1 MAVTWT
7 SVEATTTHV
16 NHERAEDG
24 SWELARAAPAPLL
37 RGYVLG
43 YTGFVE
49 TFERPLRRRELPTER
64 VPLIINLGVPLAIEA
79 PGYAAVSHADS
90 FVARVSALPAVTEFV
105 GTSAGIQVD
114 FTPLG
119 AHMFLALAM
128 DELQEPVAS
137 LPELLG
143 SEGERLTER
152 LRDAAGWEARFE
164 LLDRVI
170 ARRFARARA
179 PSPSVEWAWEMLRAS
194 GGRVEIGRLAKQ
206 LGCSR
211 KHLIAGFREQVG
223 VPPKTAARILRLERA
238 AGLLLGRGWKTGWQ
252 HEGQGLT
259 PARVAA
265 ESGYADQAH
274 MTREF
279 RKLAGTTPAAYAA
292 ASQPGMLGV
301 PDQKVNSVQDV
312 PA

>member
-37 RGYVLG
+37 RGHVLG

-79 PGYAAVSHADS
+79 PGYAAVSYADS

-119 AHMFLALAM
+119 AHMFLGLAM
-128 DELQEPVAS
+128 DELPEPVAS
-137 LPELLG
+137 LPQLLG
-143 SEGERLTER
+143 HEGKRLTER

-164 LLDRVI
+164 LLDHGI
-170 ARRFARARA
+170 ARRFAQARS
-179 PSPSVEWAWEMLRAS
+179 PSPSVEWAWETLRAS
-194 GGRVEIGRLAKQ
+194 GGLVEIGWLAKR

-238 AGLLLGRGWKTGWQ
+238 AGLLLGRTWKTGWQ

-259 PARVAA
+259 LARVAA
-265 ESGYADQAH
+265 ECGYTDQAH

-279 RKLAGTTPAAYAA
+279 RKLAGTTPAAYAG

-301 PDQKVNSVQDV
+301 PDEKVNSVQDA

>member
-37 RGYVLG
+37 RVYVLG

-143 SEGERLTER
+143 SEGEQLTER

-259 PARVAA
+259 LARVAA

-279 RKLAGTTPAAYAA
+279 GKLAGTTPAAYAA